1 MKLKLINYAFFG
13 LISILLIFVNLS
25 ITGDSNEISSKTL
38 KIVTT
43 MSSANAESTLYD
55 CMYCR
60 YVNNS
65 ICMVDYPHAC
75 LGEYRMF

>member
-1 MKLKLINYAFFG
+1 MKLKLINYTFFG

-75 LGEYRMF
+75 LGEYRMY